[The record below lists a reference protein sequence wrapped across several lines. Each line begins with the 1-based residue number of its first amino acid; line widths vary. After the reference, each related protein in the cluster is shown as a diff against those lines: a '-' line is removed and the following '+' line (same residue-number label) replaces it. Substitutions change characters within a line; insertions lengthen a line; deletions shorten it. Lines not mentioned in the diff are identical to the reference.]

1 VPSILAKNG
10 VAILEV
16 IISLALMKVVT
27 SSYSPVLLNVIF
39 LSVIIGLLSE
49 TPTVTL
55 VVVIPSPLNSV
66 TILS

>member
-39 LSVIIGLLSE
+39 LSVIIGLSSA
-49 TPTVTL
+49 TPTCTL